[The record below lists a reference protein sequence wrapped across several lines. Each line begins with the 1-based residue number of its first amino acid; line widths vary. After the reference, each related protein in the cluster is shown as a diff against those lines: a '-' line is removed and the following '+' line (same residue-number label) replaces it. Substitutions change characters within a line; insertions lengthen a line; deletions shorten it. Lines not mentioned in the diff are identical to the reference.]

1 MGLLKS
7 IGDILFGKQS
17 EIFDEAGNVIHKH
30 PKKKWDN
37 WQNRYK
43 NEPAYNWRQHQGVGR
58 SGSSPSQNSA
68 AKQSDKKA

>member
-17 EIFDEAGNVIHKH
+17 DIFDEAGNVIHKH

-43 NEPAYNWRQHQGVGR
+43 NEPNFNWRQHQGVGR
-58 SGSSPSQNSA
+58 SGSPKDTSTANST
-68 AKQSDKKA
+68 AKKP

>member
-7 IGDILFGKQS
+7 IGNFLFGK
-17 EIFDEAGNVIHKH
+17 EADIFDEKGQVLHKH

-43 NEPAYNWRQHQGVGR
+43 NDPNFNWRHHSGIGASKKDDQGK
-58 SGSSPSQNSA
+58 SN
-68 AKQSDKKA
+68 